1 MAYFN
6 VTSNVGLVWY
16 AGTSTVTTT
25 GTFTVEGQSST
36 NQLLLR
42 NIRIPKGASTDIYI
56 SVSTGAGSTTPIAS
70 GVVES
75 LESFFYLISG
85 STLTLTIKN
94 NSNNTAIY
102 GFEGVVLRT

>member
-1 MAYFN
+1 MGYFN

-16 AGTSTVTTT
+16 AGTSTLTTT
-25 GTFTVEGQSST
+25 GTFTVEGQSLT

-42 NIRIPKGASTDIYI
+42 NIYIPNGSSTDIYI
-56 SVSTGAGSTTPIAS
+56 SISTGAGATTILGS
-70 GVVES
+70 GYLS
-75 LESFFYLISG
+75 SFLSYFLLLSA

-102 GFEGVVLRT
+102 GFDGTVLRV